1 MNLGFRNFK
10 LIFLKIIRFL
20 VAILFLY
27 LRLSVWVY
35 ICIVNVQRWGQECS
49 SFSQWKT
56 YFSKFID
63 HFLKFEN
70 LLEYLSHYV
79 KFEMWPALCN
89 YPILFSKI
97 KLKNIIKRFRTGSLK
112 SYSLVVLSSFSES
125 RNTSE
130 SVIFEYQFGMY
141 FQKYFWVH

>member
-1 MNLGFRNFK
+1 MNLGFQNFK

-27 LRLSVWVY
+27 LRLSVWVH

-89 YPILFSKI
+89 Y
-97 KLKNIIKRFRTGSLK
+97 IKRFRTGSLK

-125 RNTSE
+125 RKTSE